1 MTIDYF
7 FYAFYSIIQGITEF
21 IPISSS
27 GHLNLL
33 ELLYNKGS
41 SRNYLYETTA
51 HFSSLLALVFYLY
64 RQNHLEF
71 NNIKL
76 NFIPITLATIPAIIV
91 GAFLILFNIDFFS
104 FQIIGYTS
112 IIGGILLY
120 LSDLKIFQVIKIS
133 DKKIKFLLAG
143 FFQCL
148 AFLPG
153 FSRSGSCI
161 IAFRLMGENR
171 KSSSVMSLYLGMPI
185 ILISFLSNI
194 RDVDVI
200 QFDFNIIIIF
210 VLTFVFAYLTLK
222 LFIKYISNVGFKPF
236 VIYRLIFG
244 LLILFLLS

>member
-1 MTIDYF
+1 M
-7 FYAFYSIIQGITEF
+7 
-21 IPISSS
+21 
-27 GHLNLL
+27 
-33 ELLYNKGS
+33 
-41 SRNYLYETTA
+41 
-51 HFSSLLALVFYLY
+51 LALVFYLY

-76 NFIPITLATIPAIIV
+76 NFIPITLATIPALVV
-91 GAFLILFNIDFFS
+91 GALIILFDINFFS
-104 FQIIGYTS
+104 LQIIGYTS

-120 LSDLKIFQVIKIS
+120 LSDLKIFQVIKVS

-171 KSSSVMSLYLGMPI
+171 KNSSVMSLYLGMPI

-194 RDVDVI
+194 RDVDVMK
-200 QFDFNIIIIF
+200 FDFNPLPASFKIRFEEADDRFDHIQEFANKLKRQKGIESLEYGEDWIARF
-210 VLTFVFAYLTLK
+210 EKFMAFSRVFVFALGCLLCLGLT
-222 LFIKYISNVGFKPF
+222 FIISNTIRLS
-236 VIYRLIFG
+236 IYSRQDEI
-244 LLILFLLS
+244 

>member
-1 MTIDYF
+1 MTIDYL
-7 FYAFYSIIQGITEF
+7 FYFLYSIIQGITEF

-33 ELLYNKGS
+33 ELLYNKGN

-64 RQNHLEF
+64 KQNHLEF

-76 NFIPITLATIPAIIV
+76 NFIPITIATIPAIVV
-91 GAFLILFNIDFFS
+91 GAFLILLEINFFS

-120 LSDLKIFQVIKIS
+120 LSDLKTFQVIKIS

-171 KSSSVMSLYLGMPI
+171 KNSSVMSLYLGMPI

-194 RDVDVI
+194 RDIDVI
-200 QFDFNIIIIF
+200 QFDFNLLIIF
-210 VLTFVFAYLTLK
+210 IFTFIFAYLSLK
-222 LFIKYISNVGFKPF
+222 LFITYINDIGFKPF

-244 LLILFLLS
+244 LIILFLFS

>member
-1 MTIDYF
+1 MTVDYL
-7 FYAFYSIIQGITEF
+7 FYTFYSIIQGITEF

-33 ELLYNKGS
+33 ELIYNKGS

-51 HFSSLLALVFYLY
+51 HFSSLLALILYLY
-64 RQNHLEF
+64 RQNHFVF

-76 NFIPITLATIPAIIV
+76 NFVPIALATIPAIVV
-91 GAFLILFNIDFFS
+91 GAYFKIFNISFFS
-104 FQIIGYTS
+104 FQIIGFTS

-120 LSDLKIFQVIKIS
+120 LSDLKIFQVTKIS

-143 FFQCL
+143 LFQCL

-171 KSSSVMSLYLGMPI
+171 KSSSIMSLYLGMPI

-200 QFDFNIIIIF
+200 QFDFNIVIIF

-222 LFIKYISNVGFKPF
+222 LFINYINNIGFKPF

-244 LLILFLLS
+244 LLILFLLN

>member
-1 MTIDYF
+1 MTIDYLF
-7 FYAFYSIIQGITEF
+7 HFLYSIIQGITEF

-33 ELLYNKGS
+33 ELLYNKS
-41 SRNYLYETTA
+41 ISRNYLYETTA

-64 RQNHLEF
+64 KQNHFEF
-71 NNIKL
+71 NIIKL
-76 NFIPITLATIPAIIV
+76 NFIPITIATIPAIVV
-91 GAFLILFNIDFFS
+91 GAFLILFDINFFS

-112 IIGGILLY
+112 ILGGILLY

-171 KSSSVMSLYLGMPI
+171 KNSSVMSLYLGIPI

-194 RDVDVI
+194 RDIDVI
-200 QFDFNIIIIF
+200 QFDFNLLIIF
-210 VLTFVFAYLTLK
+210 IFTFIFAYLTLK
-222 LFIKYISNVGFKPF
+222 LFITYINDIGFKPF

-244 LLILFLLS
+244 LIILFLFS

>member
-1 MTIDYF
+1 MTIDYLF
-7 FYAFYSIIQGITEF
+7 HFLYSIIQGITEF

-33 ELLYNKGS
+33 ELLYNKGI

-64 RQNHLEF
+64 KQNHLEF

-76 NFIPITLATIPAIIV
+76 NFIPITIATIPAIVV
-91 GAFLILFNIDFFS
+91 GAFLILFDINFFS

-112 IIGGILLY
+112 ILGGILLY

-161 IAFRLMGENR
+161 IAFRIMGENR
-171 KSSSVMSLYLGMPI
+171 KNSSVMSLYLGIPI

-194 RDVDVI
+194 RDIDVI
-200 QFDFNIIIIF
+200 QFDFNLLIIF
-210 VLTFVFAYLTLK
+210 IFTFIFAYLTLK
-222 LFIKYISNVGFKPF
+222 LFITYINDIGFKPF

-244 LLILFLLS
+244 LIILFLFS

>member
-1 MTIDYF
+1 MITF

-33 ELLYNKGS
+33 ELLYSKGD

-76 NFIPITLATIPAIIV
+76 NFIPITLATIPAIVV
-91 GAFLILFNIDFFS
+91 GALLILFDINFFS

-143 FFQCL
+143 LLPVSCFFTWFQQ
-148 AFLPG
+148 
-153 FSRSGSCI
+153 
-161 IAFRLMGENR
+161 
-171 KSSSVMSLYLGMPI
+171 
-185 ILISFLSNI
+185 I
-194 RDVDVI
+194 R
-200 QFDFNIIIIF
+200 
-210 VLTFVFAYLTLK
+210 
-222 LFIKYISNVGFKPF
+222 
-236 VIYRLIFG
+236 
-244 LLILFLLS
+244 

>member
-1 MTIDYF
+1 MTIDYL
-7 FYAFYSIIQGITEF
+7 FYFLYSIIQGITEF

-33 ELLYNKGS
+33 ELLYNKGN

-64 RQNHLEF
+64 KQNHFEF

-76 NFIPITLATIPAIIV
+76 NFIPITIATIPAIVV
-91 GAFLILFNIDFFS
+91 GAFLILFDINFFS

-112 IIGGILLY
+112 ILGGILLY
-120 LSDLKIFQVIKIS
+120 LSDLKIFQVINIS

-161 IAFRLMGENR
+161 IAFRIMGENR
-171 KSSSVMSLYLGMPI
+171 KNSSVMSLYLGIPI

-194 RDVDVI
+194 RDIDVI
-200 QFDFNIIIIF
+200 QFDFNLLIIF
-210 VLTFVFAYLTLK
+210 IFTFIFAYLTLK
-222 LFIKYISNVGFKPF
+222 LFISYINDIGFKPF

-244 LLILFLLS
+244 LIILFLFS

>member
-1 MTIDYF
+1 MTIDYL
-7 FYAFYSIIQGITEF
+7 FYFIYSIIQGITEF

-33 ELLYNKGS
+33 ELLYNKGN

-64 RQNHLEF
+64 KQNHLEF

-76 NFIPITLATIPAIIV
+76 NFIPITIATIPAIVV
-91 GAFLILFNIDFFS
+91 GAFLILFDINFFS

-112 IIGGILLY
+112 ILGGILLY

-171 KSSSVMSLYLGMPI
+171 KNSSVMSLYLGIPI

-194 RDVDVI
+194 INIDVI
-200 QFDFNIIIIF
+200 QFDFNLLIIF
-210 VLTFVFAYLTLK
+210 IFTFIFAYLTLK
-222 LFIKYISNVGFKPF
+222 LFISYINDIGFKPF

-244 LLILFLLS
+244 LIILFLFS

>member
-1 MTIDYF
+1 MTIDYL
-7 FYAFYSIIQGITEF
+7 FYIFYSIIQGVTEF

-33 ELLYNKGS
+33 ELLYSKGD

-76 NFIPITLATIPAIIV
+76 NFIPITLATIPAVVV
-91 GAFLILFNIDFFS
+91 GALLILFDINFFS
-104 FQIIGYTS
+104 LQIIGYTS
-112 IIGGILLY
+112 ILGGILLF
-120 LSDLKIFQVIKIS
+120 LSDLKVFQVIKIS

-171 KSSSVMSLYLGMPI
+171 KNSSVMSLYLGMPI
-185 ILISFLSNI
+185 IIISFLSNI
-194 RDVDVI
+194 RDIETI
-200 QFDFNIIIIF
+200 QFDFNLLIIF
-210 VLTFVFAYLTLK
+210 IFTFIFAYLTLRPVSYTH
-222 LFIKYISNVGFKPF
+222 LTLPTNREV
-236 VIYRLIFG
+236 
-244 LLILFLLS
+244 

>member
-1 MTIDYF
+1 MTIDYL
-7 FYAFYSIIQGITEF
+7 FYALYSIIQGITEF

-33 ELLYNKGS
+33 ELLNDNNN

-71 NNIKL
+71 TNIKL
-76 NFIPITLATIPAIIV
+76 NFVPIALATIPAIVV
-91 GAFLILFNIDFFS
+91 GLFLKIFNISFFS

-112 IIGGILLY
+112 IIGGILLF
-120 LSDLKIFQVIKIS
+120 LSDLKIFQAIKIS
-133 DKKIKFLLAG
+133 DKKIKFLVAG

-161 IAFRLMGENR
+161 IAFRLMGEDR
-171 KSSSVMSLYLGMPI
+171 KNSSVMSLYLGMPI
-185 ILISFLSNI
+185 IVISFLSNI
-194 RDVDVI
+194 NDINVF
-200 QFDFNIIIIF
+200 QFDFNLLIIF
-210 VLTFVFAYLTLK
+210 ILTFIFAYLTLK
-222 LFIKYISNVGFKPF
+222 LFINYINNIGFKPF
-236 VIYRLIFG
+236 VIYRIIFG
-244 LLILFLLS
+244 LLILTLLS

>member
-1 MTIDYF
+1 MTIDYL

-27 GHLNLL
+27 GHLNFL
-33 ELLYNKGS
+33 ELLYNKGN

-51 HFSSLLALVFYLY
+51 HFSSLLALILYLY
-64 RQNHLEF
+64 KQNHFEF

-76 NFIPITLATIPAIIV
+76 NFVPIALATIPAILV
-91 GAFLILFNIDFFS
+91 GAYLKIFNISFFS

-120 LSDLKIFQVIKIS
+120 LSDLKIFQVTKIS

-143 FFQCL
+143 LFQCL

-171 KSSSVMSLYLGMPI
+171 KNSSVMSLYLGMPI

-200 QFDFNIIIIF
+200 KFDFNIVIIF

-222 LFIKYISNVGFKPF
+222 LFINYINNIGFKPF

>member
-1 MTIDYF
+1 MTIDYL
-7 FYAFYSIIQGITEF
+7 FYFLYSIIQGITEF

-33 ELLYNKGS
+33 ELLHNKGN

-51 HFSSLLALVFYLY
+51 HFSSLLALVLYLY
-64 RQNHLEF
+64 NQNHFEF

-76 NFIPITLATIPAIIV
+76 NFIPITVATIPAIVV
-91 GAFLILFNIDFFS
+91 GAFLILFDINFFS

-112 IIGGILLY
+112 ILGGILLY

-171 KSSSVMSLYLGMPI
+171 KNSSVMSLYLGIPI

-194 RDVDVI
+194 IDIDVI
-200 QFDFNIIIIF
+200 QFDFNLLIIF
-210 VLTFVFAYLTLK
+210 VFTFIFAYLTLK
-222 LFIKYISNVGFKPF
+222 LFITYINDIGFKPF

-244 LLILFLLS
+244 LIILFLLS

>member
-33 ELLYNKGS
+33 ELLYNKGN

-64 RQNHLEF
+64 KQNHLEL

-76 NFIPITLATIPAIIV
+76 NFIPIIIATIPAIIV
-91 GAFLILFNIDFFS
+91 GAFLILFDINFFS
-104 FQIIGYTS
+104 FQIVGYTS

-171 KSSSVMSLYLGMPI
+171 KNSSVMSLYLGMPI

-194 RDVDVI
+194 RDVDVM
-200 QFDFNIIIIF
+200 QFDSNLLIIF
-210 VLTFVFAYLTLK
+210 IITFIFAYLTLK
-222 LFIKYISNVGFKPF
+222 LFIKYINNIGFKPF

-244 LLILFLLS
+244 LLILTLLS

>member
-1 MTIDYF
+1 MTINHF

-33 ELLYNKGS
+33 ELLYNKGN

-51 HFSSLLALVFYLY
+51 HFSSLLALLFYLFKK
-64 RQNHLEF
+64 NHLELD
-71 NNIKL
+71 NIKL
-76 NFIPITLATIPAIIV
+76 NFVPITLASIPAIV
-91 GAFLILFNIDFFS
+91 FGAFLILLNINFFS

-133 DKKIKFLLAG
+133 DKKIKFLVAG
-143 FFQCL
+143 LFQCL

-171 KSSSVMSLYLGMPI
+171 KNSSIMSLYLGMPI

-194 RDVDVI
+194 RDIDI
-200 QFDFNIIIIF
+200 MQFDFNLLIIF
-210 VLTFVFAYLTLK
+210 IFTFIFAYLTLS
-222 LFIKYISNVGFKPF
+222 LFISYINDIGFKPF

-244 LLILFLLS
+244 LIILFLFS

>member
-1 MTIDYF
+1 MTLDYL
-7 FYAFYSIIQGITEF
+7 FYTIYSIIQGITEF

-33 ELLYNKGS
+33 ELLYSKGD

-51 HFSSLLALVFYLY
+51 HFSSLLALIFYLY
-64 RQNHLEF
+64 KQNHLEF

-76 NFIPITLATIPAIIV
+76 NFIPITIATIPAIVV
-91 GAFLILFNIDFFS
+91 GAFLILFEINFFS

-120 LSDLKIFQVIKIS
+120 LSDLKIFQVINIS

-153 FSRSGSCI
+153 FSRSCSCI

-171 KSSSVMSLYLGMPI
+171 KNSSVMSLYLGMPI
-185 ILISFLSNI
+185 VLISFLSNI
-194 RDVDVI
+194 RNIDVI
-200 QFDFNIIIIF
+200 QFDFNLLIIF
-210 VLTFVFAYLTLK
+210 IFTFIFAYLTLK
-222 LFIKYISNVGFKPF
+222 LFITYINDIGFKPF

-244 LLILFLLS
+244 LIILFLLS

>member
-1 MTIDYF
+1 MTIDYL
-7 FYAFYSIIQGITEF
+7 FYTFYSIIQGVTEF

-27 GHLNLL
+27 GHLNLI
-33 ELLYNKGS
+33 ELLYNKGN

-76 NFIPITLATIPAIIV
+76 NFIPITLATTPAVVV
-91 GAFLILFNIDFFS
+91 GGLLILFDINFFS

-120 LSDLKIFQVIKIS
+120 LSDLKIFQVIKVS

-143 FFQCL
+143 LFQCL

-171 KSSSVMSLYLGMPI
+171 KNSSIMSLYLGMPI

-194 RDVDVI
+194 RNVDI
-200 QFDFNIIIIF
+200 MKFDFNLLIIF
-210 VLTFVFAYLTLK
+210 VFTFIFAYLTLR
-222 LFIKYISNVGFKPF
+222 LFIRYINDIGFKPF
-236 VIYRLIFG
+236 IIYRIMFG
-244 LLILFLLS
+244 LIILFLLS

>member
-1 MTIDYF
+1 MTIDYL
-7 FYAFYSIIQGITEF
+7 FYFIYSIIQGITEF

-33 ELLYNKGS
+33 ELLYNKS
-41 SRNYLYETTA
+41 ISRNYLYETTA

-64 RQNHLEF
+64 KQNHLEF

-76 NFIPITLATIPAIIV
+76 NFIPITIATIPAIVV
-91 GAFLILFNIDFFS
+91 GAFLILFEINFFS

-161 IAFRLMGENR
+161 IAFRIMGENR
-171 KSSSVMSLYLGMPI
+171 KNSSVMSLYLGIPI

-194 RDVDVI
+194 RDIDVI
-200 QFDFNIIIIF
+200 QFDFNLLIIF
-210 VLTFVFAYLTLK
+210 IFTFIFAYLTLK
-222 LFIKYISNVGFKPF
+222 LFVTYINDIGFKPF

-244 LLILFLLS
+244 LIILFLLS

>member
-33 ELLYNKGS
+33 ELLYNKGN

-51 HFSSLLALVFYLY
+51 HFSSLLALILYLY

-76 NFIPITLATIPAIIV
+76 NFVPITLATIPAIVV
-91 GAFLILFNIDFFS
+91 GAYFKIFNISFFS

-112 IIGGILLY
+112 IIGGVLLY
-120 LSDLKIFQVIKIS
+120 LSDLKIFQLTKIS
-133 DKKIKFLLAG
+133 NKKIKFLVAG
-143 FFQCL
+143 LFQCL

-194 RDVDVI
+194 RDIDVI

-222 LFIKYISNVGFKPF
+222 LFINYINNIGFKPF

>member
-1 MTIDYF
+1 MTIDYL
-7 FYAFYSIIQGITEF
+7 FYFLYSIMQGITEF

-33 ELLYNKGS
+33 ELLYNKGN

-64 RQNHLEF
+64 KQNHLEF

-76 NFIPITLATIPAIIV
+76 NFIPITIATIPAIVV
-91 GAFLILFNIDFFS
+91 GAFLILLEINFFS

-161 IAFRLMGENR
+161 IAFRIMGENR
-171 KSSSVMSLYLGMPI
+171 KNSSVMSLYLGIPI

-194 RDVDVI
+194 RDIDVI
-200 QFDFNIIIIF
+200 QFDFNLLIIF
-210 VLTFVFAYLTLK
+210 IFTFIFAYLTLK
-222 LFIKYISNVGFKPF
+222 LFITYINDIGFKPF

-244 LLILFLLS
+244 LIILFLLS

>member
-1 MTIDYF
+1 MTIDYL
-7 FYAFYSIIQGITEF
+7 FYFLYSIIQGITEF

-33 ELLYNKGS
+33 ELLHNKGN

-51 HFSSLLALVFYLY
+51 HFSSLLALVLYLY
-64 RQNHLEF
+64 NQNHFEF

-76 NFIPITLATIPAIIV
+76 NFIPITVATIPAIVV
-91 GAFLILFNIDFFS
+91 GAFLILFDINFFS

-112 IIGGILLY
+112 ILGGILLY

-171 KSSSVMSLYLGMPI
+171 KNSSVMSLYLGIPI

-194 RDVDVI
+194 IDIDVI
-200 QFDFNIIIIF
+200 QFDFNLLIIF
-210 VLTFVFAYLTLK
+210 IFTFIFAYLTLK
-222 LFIKYISNVGFKPF
+222 LFITYINDIGFKPF

-244 LLILFLLS
+244 LIILFLFS

>member
-1 MTIDYF
+1 MTIDYL
-7 FYAFYSIIQGITEF
+7 FYFIYSIIQGITEF

-27 GHLNLL
+27 GHLNLI
-33 ELLYNKGS
+33 ELLYNKGN

-64 RQNHLEF
+64 KQNHLEF

-76 NFIPITLATIPAIIV
+76 NFIPITIATIPAIVV
-91 GAFLILFNIDFFS
+91 GAFLILFDINFFS

-112 IIGGILLY
+112 ILGGILLY
-120 LSDLKIFQVIKIS
+120 LSDLKTFQVIKIS
-133 DKKIKFLLAG
+133 DKKIRFLLAG
-143 FFQCL
+143 FCQCL

-161 IAFRLMGENR
+161 IAFRIMGENR
-171 KSSSVMSLYLGMPI
+171 KNSSVMSLYLGMPI

-194 RDVDVI
+194 RNIDVI
-200 QFDFNIIIIF
+200 QFDFNLLIIF
-210 VLTFVFAYLTLK
+210 IFTFIFAYLTLK
-222 LFIKYISNVGFKPF
+222 LFISYINDIGFKPF

-244 LLILFLLS
+244 LIILFLLS

>member
-7 FYAFYSIIQGITEF
+7 FYSFYSIIQGVTEF

-33 ELLYNKGS
+33 ELLYNKGN

-64 RQNHLEF
+64 KQNHLEF
-71 NNIKL
+71 NNMKL
-76 NFIPITLATIPAIIV
+76 NFIPITLATFPAILV
-91 GAFLILFNIDFFS
+91 GAFLILFNINFYS

-133 DKKIKFLLAG
+133 DKKIKFLVAG

-171 KSSSVMSLYLGMPI
+171 KNSSVMSLYLGMPI

-210 VLTFVFAYLTLK
+210 VFTFVFAYLTLK
-222 LFIKYISNVGFKPF
+222 LFIKYINNVGFKPF

>member
-64 RQNHLEF
+64 KQNHLEF

-171 KSSSVMSLYLGMPI
+171 KNSSVMSLYLGMPI

-200 QFDFNIIIIF
+200 QFDLNIIIIF

-222 LFIKYISNVGFKPF
+222 LFIKYISNIGFKPF